1 MNRLD
6 TQTQARVISCL
17 IEGCSIRAT
26 VRMTGAAKNTV
37 VKLLGDIGCACAA
50 YHNRNVRRLKVRRL
64 QCDEIWSFV
73 GAKAKNVSA
82 AKKQEG
88 WGDVWTWIGIDADTK
103 LVVSYLVGGRSAG
116 WAKDFMEDC
125 ASRISNRVQITTD
138 GHKGYLEAVES
149 AFGADIDYAM
159 LQKIYGAPAENET
172 RYSPATCIGCDMKVV
187 SGDPD
192 PKHVSTSYVERQNLT
207 MRMQIRRFTR
217 LTNAFSKKVD
227 NHRHSV
233 ALHYMFYNF
242 CRIHQTLRCTPAM
255 EAGLTDHVWS
265 LEELCALLPK
275 PVVKTSRL
283 AQELVAR
290 ALERA

>member
-1 MNRLD
+1 MNCLD
-6 TQTQARVISCL
+6 TETRARVINCL

-37 VKLLGDIGCACAA
+37 AKLLGEIGCACAA
-50 YHNRNVRRLKVRRL
+50 YHNRTVLKLRVRRL

-82 AKKQEG
+82 EKKQEG
-88 WGDVWTWIGIDADTK
+88 WGDIWTWIGIDADTK
-103 LVVSYLVGGRSAG
+103 LVVSYLVGGCGAG

-125 ASRISNRVQITTD
+125 AKRISNRVQITTD
-138 GHKGYLEAVES
+138 GHKGYLEAVEN

-207 MRMQIRRFTR
+207 MRMHMRRFTR

-242 CRIHQTLRCTPAM
+242 CRVHQTLRCTPAM
-255 EAGLTDHVWS
+255 EAGLTDHIWT
-265 LEELCALLPK
+265 LEELIALLPK
-275 PVVKTSRL
+275 PVVKASVIES
-283 AQELVAR
+283 QMVKK
-290 ALERA
+290 ALGV